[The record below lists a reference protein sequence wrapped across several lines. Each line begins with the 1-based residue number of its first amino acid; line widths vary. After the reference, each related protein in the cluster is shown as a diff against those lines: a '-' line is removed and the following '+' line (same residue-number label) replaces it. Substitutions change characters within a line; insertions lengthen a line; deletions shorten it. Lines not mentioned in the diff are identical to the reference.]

1 MHIVINGAVLL
12 ALLLLP
18 LLIAGISRPAG
29 LVLLVLLVLL
39 VIIGSICLTH
49 NPDRPRP
56 EGGRRGR

>member
-29 LVLLVLLVLL
+29 LVLLVLLV
-39 VIIGSICLTH
+39 IIGSICLTH
-49 NPDRPRP
+49 DPDRPRP
-56 EGGRRGR
+56 EGRRRGR

>member
-29 LVLLVLLVLL
+29 LVLLVLLV
-39 VIIGSICLTH
+39 IIGSICLTH
-49 NPDRPRP
+49 DLDRSRP
-56 EGGRRGR
+56 EGRRRGR

>member
-18 LLIAGISRPAG
+18 LLIASISRPAG
-29 LVLLVLLVLL
+29 LVLLVLL

-49 NPDRPRP
+49 GWDRPP
-56 EGGRRGR
+56 TEGRRRGR